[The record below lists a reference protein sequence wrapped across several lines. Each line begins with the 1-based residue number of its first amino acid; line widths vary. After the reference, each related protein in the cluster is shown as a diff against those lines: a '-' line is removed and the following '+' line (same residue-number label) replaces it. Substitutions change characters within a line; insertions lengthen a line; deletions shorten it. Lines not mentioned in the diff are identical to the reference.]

1 MLSGLASLHCQVTVK
16 WLRGTIASYCIVLYR
31 EASKH
36 KELCNGA
43 TQGDTAGHAK
53 RSLQGGEDGA
63 HGTISEIERCLMHRM
78 VISIAALLVV
88 GLTQAAAAA
97 SPSADNRK
105 TEKSNGITVDDLG
118 RGLKSAA
125 QNIEKEIP
133 KMGSAI
139 GNAVKKITEKGPEK
153 SSSQEP
159 TKQKKRVDSVRVD
172 VSSAP

>member
-1 MLSGLASLHCQVTVK
+1 M
-16 WLRGTIASYCIVLYR
+16 
-31 EASKH
+31 
-36 KELCNGA
+36 
-43 TQGDTAGHAK
+43 

-78 VISIAALLVV
+78 VIIIAALLVA
-88 GLTQAAAAA
+88 GLTQAAAAAAA

-105 TEKSNGITVDDLG
+105 TEKSKGITVDDLG